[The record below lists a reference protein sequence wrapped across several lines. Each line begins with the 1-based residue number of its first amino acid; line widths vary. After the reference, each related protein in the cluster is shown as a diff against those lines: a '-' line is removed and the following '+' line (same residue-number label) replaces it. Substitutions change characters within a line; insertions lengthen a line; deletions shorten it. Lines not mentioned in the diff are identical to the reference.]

1 MTFIK
6 VAANREFLIERRR
19 QFDLHHFKSRKI
31 AVIVNLFVINLQV
44 NMSTGTLTRYLS
56 LHVFEFSDVIL
67 TTGLRRYHPHLPDRD
82 LQRGKHNASGA
93 FLTSRI
99 RLRRNRL
106 WAC

>member
-19 QFDLHHFKSRKI
+19 EFDLHHFKSG
-31 AVIVNLFVINLQV
+31 ASAAIVNLLVINSQV

-56 LHVFEFSDVIL
+56 LHVFEFSDVSL
-67 TTGLRRYHPHLPDRD
+67 FTGLRRYHPRVPDWN